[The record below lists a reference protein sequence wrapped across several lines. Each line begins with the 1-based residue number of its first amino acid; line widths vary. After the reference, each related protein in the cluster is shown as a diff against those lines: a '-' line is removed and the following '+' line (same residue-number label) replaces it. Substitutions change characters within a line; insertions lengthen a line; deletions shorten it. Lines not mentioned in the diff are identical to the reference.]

1 MSTTI
6 TVNKQTVSQLLEGG
20 KSNPFVIPEYQRPYA
35 WSQDEID
42 TLYNDLWDFTIT
54 DGGPK
59 RKGTYFL
66 GSIVSF
72 TNDNEEQEI
81 IDGQQRVTSLFLL
94 LRAIYTKLQKDPST
108 DAAKN
113 FIRLIESAIWRT
125 DEITGQVDYSDILL
139 TSRVVNNE
147 GNTIL
152 LNILKTGQADVKAKD
167 NYSQNYIRFQQ
178 LLDNSSKEAPFSI
191 FDFFHAILRQA
202 IVLPISADNQDTALT
217 IFSTLN
223 DRGLPLSDADIFKAT
238 IYNKLTKE
246 EKEVFIEQWKE
257 LDERAQY
264 SRESVQKLFYYHMFC
279 IRAEEKD
286 SNSTLSGIRKYYS
299 ENKWSRLLEPSL
311 MEKLQNL
318 LNLWVVVNKRD
329 TIEDEEWSKN
339 KQVLQILDILSSYPN
354 EFWKYPVICYY
365 MSHKNNSDFSH
376 RFLVFLRKLAA
387 ELVSRYLLT
396 PTINAVKVDILK
408 LNVNIIN
415 SPTPIFDFKKID
427 ENELKN
433 KVKVPHRSVVRMLL
447 KMLAYEH
454 QEELLPISW
463 EIEHILPQRWQ
474 NSYFADYSEKEIK
487 ERIEHLGNKLPFEKK
502 LNIIAGNGYFEKKKT
517 FYEKSNIAITKSMAQ
532 ASITEWG
539 LENISENDVHQA
551 NVIMKILKEWK
562 ETYNTSDEQTEE
574 IPTEEQLKFL
584 AECKAKGWVKYIS

>member
-6 TVNKQTVSQLLEGG
+6 TVNKQTVIQLLEGG
-20 KSNPFVIPEYQRPYA
+20 KAKPFIIPEYQRPYA
-35 WSQDEID
+35 WTQDEVD
-42 TLYNDLWDFTIT
+42 TLFYDLWDFAASS
-54 DGGPK
+54 GGSE
-59 RKGTYFL
+59 RDGTYFL

-72 TNDNEEQEI
+72 TNDNGEQEI
-81 IDGQQRVTSLFLL
+81 IDGQQRITSLFLL
-94 LRAIYTKLQKDPST
+94 LRAIYTKLQIEPSNKK
-108 DAAKN
+108 ARY
-113 FIRLIESAIWRT
+113 FLREIESAIWRT
-125 DEITGQVDYSDILL
+125 HKLTGEVDYSNILL
-139 TSRVVNNE
+139 VSKVVNND
-147 GNTIL
+147 GNAIL
-152 LNILKTGQADVKAKD
+152 QNILETGLANPKATD
-167 NYSQNYIRFQQ
+167 NYSLNYIRFQY
-178 LLDNSSKEAPFSI
+178 LLDGAAKESPLSI
-191 FDFFHAILRQA
+191 YDFFYAILQQA
-202 IVLPISADNQDTALT
+202 IILPISADNQDTALT

-264 SRESVQKLFYYHMFC
+264 SGESVQKLFYYHMFC

-299 ENKWSRLLEPSL
+299 ENKWSRLLVPSL

-318 LNLWVVVNKRD
+318 LNLWVVINKRD

-365 MSHKNNSDFSH
+365 MSHKNNPDFSQ

-396 PTINAVKVDILK
+396 PTVNAVKADILK

-415 SPTPIFDFKKID
+415 SPSPIFEFKETD
-427 ENELKN
+427 DVELKT
-433 KVKVPHRSVVRMLL
+433 KIKAPHRSVVRMLL

-474 NSYFADYSEKEIK
+474 NSYFADYNEKEIK
-487 ERIEHLGNKLPFEKK
+487 ERIEHIGNKLPFEKK
-502 LNIIAGNGYFEKKKT
+502 LNIIAGNGYFEKKKLS
-517 FYEKSNIAITKSMAQ
+517 YEKSNITITKSMAL
-532 ASITEWG
+532 SPISEWG

-551 NVIMKILKEWK
+551 NIIMKILKEWK
-562 ETYNTSDEQTEE
+562 ESYNTADEQTEE

>member
-6 TVNKQTVSQLLEGG
+6 TVNKQTVSQLLESG
-20 KSNPFVIPEYQRPYA
+20 KNNPFIIPEYQRPYA
-35 WSQDEID
+35 WTQDEID
-42 TLYNDLWDFTIT
+42 TLFNDLWDFTISN
-54 DGGPK
+54 GGAK

-72 TNDNEEQEI
+72 TNENEEQEI

-94 LRAIYTKLQKDPST
+94 LRAIYTKLQKDPSS

-113 FIRLIESAIWRT
+113 FIRLIEAAIWRT
-125 DEITGQVDYSDILL
+125 DEITGKVDYSDTLL
-139 TSRVVNNE
+139 TSRVINNE
-147 GNTIL
+147 GNSIL
-152 LNILKTGQADVKAKD
+152 LKILQTGLADSRAKD
-167 NYSQNYIRFQQ
+167 NYSRNYIRFQQ
-178 LLDNSSKEAPFSI
+178 LLDNASKEAPLTV

-238 IYNKLTKE
+238 IYNKLSKE
-246 EKEVFIEQWKE
+246 DKEVFIEQWKE

-264 SRESVQKLFYYHMFC
+264 SAESVQKLFYYHMFC
-279 IRAEEKD
+279 IRAKEKD

-299 ENKWSRLLEPSL
+299 ENKWARLLEPEL

-318 LNLWVVVNKRD
+318 LNLWVVINKRD
-329 TIEDEEWSKN
+329 VLDDEEWSKN
-339 KQVLQILDILSSYPN
+339 KHILQVLDILSSYPN
-354 EFWKYPVICYY
+354 EFWKYPVLCYY
-365 MSHKNNSDFSH
+365 MSHKNLPDFSL
-376 RFLVFLRKLAA
+376 RFLAFLRKLAA
-387 ELVSRYLLT
+387 ELVARYLIT
-396 PTINAVKVDILK
+396 PTVNAVKVDILK

-415 SPTPIFDFKKID
+415 SPVPIFDFKEID

-433 KVKVPHRSVVRMLL
+433 KIKTPHRSVVRMLL

-454 QEELLPISW
+454 QEELLPMSW

-474 NSYFADYSEKEIK
+474 NSYFPDYNEKEIK
-487 ERIEHLGNKLPFEKK
+487 ERIEHIGNKLPFEKK

-517 FYEKSNIAITKSMAQ
+517 FYEKSSIAITKSMAQ
-532 ASITEWG
+532 SPVSEWG
-539 LENISENDVHQA
+539 LADISENDVYQA
-551 NVIMKILKEWK
+551 NIIMTLLKEWK
-562 ETYNTSDEQTEE
+562 VSYDTSNNHTEE
-574 IPTEEQLKFL
+574 MPTEEQLKFL
-584 AECKAKGWVKYIS
+584 AECKAKGWDKYM